1 MYSWRRGCGCG
12 GGGLTVLQGAIRT
25 LQQAAGV
32 NMNTWFVG
40 NVPIG
45 HLKYKYPA
53 TYTADAEAI
62 GKKVFFMKA
71 RIMAGQADLA
81 NNTMELEDF
90 AWLTKEEIKKVV
102 MRKYYDAVEGILVS
116 Q

>member
-1 MYSWRRGCGCG
+1 MRALDESC
-12 GGGLTVLQGAIRT
+12 
-25 LQQAAGV
+25 GV

-45 HLKYKYPA
+45 HYQYRFPTWFK
-53 TYTADAEAI
+53 DRAESEANYL

-71 RIMAGQADLA
+71 RIMAGQANLGSNKRDLV
-81 NNTMELEDF
+81 DF
-90 AWLTKEEIKKVV
+90 QWLTKEEIKQATEQDYWAAIKHL
-102 MRKYYDAVEGILVS
+102 LVA